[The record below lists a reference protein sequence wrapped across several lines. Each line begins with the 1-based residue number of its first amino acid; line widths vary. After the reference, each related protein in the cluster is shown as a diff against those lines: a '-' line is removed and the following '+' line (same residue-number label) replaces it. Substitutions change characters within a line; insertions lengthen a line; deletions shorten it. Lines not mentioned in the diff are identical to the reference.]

1 MQWHVMRIVHCVPT
15 TLRPI
20 FCHSILGAPCP
31 YLTMPPIPI
40 PTGNYHS
47 VFSVYEFLFLCLFV
61 LLVALS
67 FISHI

>member
-31 YLTMPPIPI
+31 YLTVSQYPFPLVTTIVL
-40 PTGNYHS
+40 S
-47 VFSVYEFLFLCLFV
+47 VSMSFCFFVCL
-61 LLVALS
+61 S
-67 FISHI
+67 Y